1 MKTLALQNK
10 LSWLEVSENNIRH
23 NVNEIRRVI
32 SEDVL
37 LAPCVKANA
46 YGHGLVQMAKLL
58 TKCGVDW
65 LCVNSLDEAILIR
78 DAGIKLPLLILNSLH
93 HDSFET
99 AINLNTRFFL
109 YDLISATKLDRVASK
124 LRIKA
129 KVHIKVDTGMSR
141 QGVLASDF
149 DRFMKDV
156 SVLDNV
162 RVEGVA
168 THFATSDQT
177 SDQDFFKRQLTT
189 FKKVVSIGKTNYKDI
204 SIYHCANSG
213 ATLTFPE
220 SHFDLVRTGISVYG
234 YYPSEEVMLESKK
247 NGLVLR
253 PAMSFKTSISWIK
266 SLPEGSYIGYSNTHR
281 TQRNIRLALLPIGYY
296 DGLDRQLG
304 NEGYVLIN
312 GSRAPII
319 GRISMNIT
327 TVDVTDIDASPG
339 DIAVAIGRQ
348 GGEEISA
355 DEIAFRINSIN
366 YEVISRLSE
375 NIDRYYSA

>member
-32 SEDVL
+32 SDDVL

-46 YGHGLVQMAKLL
+46 YGHGLIQMAKLL

-65 LCVNSLDEAILIR
+65 LCVNSLDEAIVIR
-78 DAGIKLPLLILNSLH
+78 DSGIKLPLLILNSLH

-99 AINLNTRFFL
+99 AININARFFL
-109 YDLISATKLDRVASK
+109 YDLISATKLDKVASK

-129 KVHIKVDTGMSR
+129 KVHVKVDTGMSR

-149 DRFMKDV
+149 ERFMKDV
-156 SVLDNV
+156 SVLDNIHI
-162 RVEGVA
+162 EGVA

-177 SDQDFFKRQLTT
+177 NDQDFFKRQLTT
-189 FKKVVSIGKTNYKDI
+189 FKKVVSIGRTNYKDI
-204 SIYHCANSG
+204 SLYHCANSG
-213 ATLTFPE
+213 ATLAFPE

-234 YYPSEEVMLESKK
+234 YYPSEEIMLDSQK
-247 NGLVLR
+247 NGLVLQ
-253 PAMSFKTSISWIK
+253 PAMSFKTSISCIK
-266 SLPEGSYIGYSNTHR
+266 SLPEDSYVGYSNTHR
-281 TQRNIRLALLPIGYY
+281 TRRNIRLALLPIGYH
-296 DGLDRQLG
+296 DGLDRKLSNQ
-304 NEGYVLIN
+304 GYVLIN

-348 GGEEISA
+348 GDAEISA

>member
-1 MKTLALQNK
+1 
-10 LSWLEVSENNIRH
+10 
-23 NVNEIRRVI
+23 
-32 SEDVL
+32 
-37 LAPCVKANA
+37 
-46 YGHGLVQMAKLL
+46 MAKLL

-78 DAGIKLPLLILNSLH
+78 DSGIKLPLLILNSLH

-99 AINLNTRFFL
+99 AINLNARFFL
-109 YDLISATKLDRVASK
+109 YDLISATKLDKVASK

-129 KVHIKVDTGMSR
+129 KVHVKVDTGMSR

-149 DRFMKDV
+149 ERFMKDV
-156 SVLDNV
+156 SVLDNIHI
-162 RVEGVA
+162 EGVA

-177 SDQDFFKRQLTT
+177 NDQDFFKRQLTT
-189 FKKVVSIGKTNYKDI
+189 FKKVVSIGRTNYKDI
-204 SIYHCANSG
+204 SVYHCANSG
-213 ATLTFPE
+213 ATLAFPE

-234 YYPSEEVMLESKK
+234 YYPSEEVMLDSQK
-247 NGLVLR
+247 NGLVLQ
-253 PAMSFKTSISWIK
+253 PAMSFKTSISCIK
-266 SLPEGSYIGYSNTHR
+266 SLPEDSYVGYSNTHR
-281 TQRNIRLALLPIGYY
+281 TRRNIRLALLPIGYH
-296 DGLDRQLG
+296 DGLDRKLSNQ
-304 NEGYVLIN
+304 GYVLIN

-348 GGEEISA
+348 GDAEISA